1 MEEEVGP
8 SDDVFWKYTGL
19 RTSLQWENWHYGPAF
34 EKKKKACSC
43 FHLSPYASQHIMY
56 FISSDSKFKT
66 LCIAVC
72 YSFVE
77 NLVLVLAW

>member
-1 MEEEVGP
+1 M
-8 SDDVFWKYTGL
+8 DL
-19 RTSLQWENWHYGPAF
+19 HL
-34 EKKKKACSC
+34 KKKKEACSC